1 MPPAADIDEDVVALN
16 LVVVSDQC
24 GRDHGRAASAIS
36 QITQSGIGGGTP
48 PASPRVAS
56 FSSARHSSVRKML
69 YGELSEW
76 WPTFSAPED
85 YREEADFFVRALI
98 ESGEPAP
105 KRVLELGSGG
115 GNSAYHLKKSFAM
128 TLVDLSP
135 HMLAVSRALNPE
147 CEHLEG
153 DIRTVR
159 LGRTFD
165 AVYVYDA
172 ICHMTTEPDLRA
184 VMQTAYEHLRPGG
197 VALFVPDFVG
207 ETFVENTDH
216 GGNDTDRGSVRFL
229 QWTTDPD
236 RRDTNYLVDFAILIR
251 DLQGQTRLVHDRHV
265 YGLFPRATWRR
276 LMQGVGFD
284 LKTIKVAL
292 DEFGR
297 DLFMGRRRR

>member
-1 MPPAADIDEDVVALN
+1 M
-16 LVVVSDQC
+16 
-24 GRDHGRAASAIS
+24 
-36 QITQSGIGGGTP
+36 
-48 PASPRVAS
+48 
-56 FSSARHSSVRKML
+56 KL
-69 YGELSEW
+69 YGDLAEW
-76 WPTFSAPED
+76 WPIFSAPED
-85 YREEADFFVRALI
+85 YKEEADFVARALTQ
-98 ESGEPAP
+98 SGDPRP
-105 KRVLELGSGG
+105 RTVLELGSGG
-115 GNSAYHLKKSFAM
+115 GNSAFHLKKRFEM
-128 TLVDLSP
+128 TLVDISP

-159 LGRTFD
+159 LGRSFD

-172 ICHMTTEPDLRA
+172 ICHMTTEADLRA

-197 VALFVPDFVG
+197 VAMFVPDFSR

-236 RRDTNYLVDFAILIR
+236 RHDTHYLVDFAILIR

-276 LMQGVGFD
+276 RLRDVGFD
-284 LKTIKVAL
+284 LKSIKVAL
-292 DEFGR
+292 DDFGR